1 MRHPQA
7 GAGTAQRQQAGT
19 PSAGLHILYWH
30 DGGAGL
36 AAAGDDAT
44 VARLCQADQSRQCG
58 AGLFEVDLESG

>member
-1 MRHPQA
+1 LQ
-7 GAGTAQRQQAGT
+7 
-19 PSAGLHILYWH
+19 ILDWH